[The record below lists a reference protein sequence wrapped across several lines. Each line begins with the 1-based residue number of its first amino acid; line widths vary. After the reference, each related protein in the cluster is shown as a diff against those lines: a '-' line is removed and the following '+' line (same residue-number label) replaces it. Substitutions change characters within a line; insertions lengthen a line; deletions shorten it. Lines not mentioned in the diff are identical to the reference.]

1 MAGTGVNLAQRVHAL
16 LGDHAIVESGA
27 VPLRVAPRN
36 EDALALLM
44 RTATDACW
52 SVAVAGAGTWMPPG
66 APADLVV
73 TTTHLS
79 EVSFASPSDLVV
91 TAGAGLSW
99 DALRA
104 ELAERGAWVAVD
116 PPGRGRSVGSV
127 LATGTAGPLRSS
139 YGNVR
144 DHVLGL
150 TMVTGD
156 GRVLRPGGIVVKN
169 VAGFDLP
176 KLATGSFGAFGIV
189 SSVALRLRTVPR
201 ADVTL
206 VGSGARDELV
216 GAAREVLA
224 GGLTPAALELA
235 SPAALGTADWGV
247 AVRLTGSSAEV
258 AATRDAV
265 RGSTGVDLVELGV
278 EEAAR
283 FWQLLH
289 TGPLLGSTTIR
300 LGALSS
306 SLESVLDLL
315 THHLREAW
323 TTASVTVGGIRW
335 SGTADPDELRLLR
348 HTAAQQEIPLTIERA
363 PWAIRA
369 RLGHFGAYRE
379 GAGMLVSGLRK
390 AFDPA
395 GVLVAP
401 LGIET

>member
-1 MAGTGVNLAQRVHAL
+1 VTLAQRVHAL
-16 LGDHAIVESGA
+16 LGDRATVESDAG
-27 VPLRVAPRN
+27 PLRVAPRN

-44 RTATDACW
+44 RAASDSRW
-52 SVAVAGAGTWMPPG
+52 SVAVAGAGMWMPPG
-66 APADLVV
+66 APADIVV

-104 ELAERGAWVAVD
+104 ELAERGSWVAVD

-127 LATGTAGPLRSS
+127 LATGTAGPLRSG

-150 TMVTGD
+150 TLVTGD
-156 GRVLRPGGIVVKN
+156 GRILRPGGIVVKN

-189 SSVALRLRTVPR
+189 TSVALRLRTVPR

-235 SPAALGTADWGV
+235 SPAALGTAEWGI

-265 RGSTGVDLVELGV
+265 RGAAGVDLAELGV
-278 EEAAR
+278 KEAAR
-283 FWQLLH
+283 FWQSLH
-289 TGPLLGSTTIR
+289 TGSLSGATTIR
-300 LGALSS
+300 LGALPS
-306 SLESVLDLL
+306 SLDSALDLIA
-315 THHLREAW
+315 HHLREAW

-335 SGTADPDELRLLR
+335 SGTADPGDLRLLR

-363 PWAIRA
+363 PWVVRA
-369 RLGHFGAYRE
+369 SLGHFGAYRE
-379 GAGMLVSGLRK
+379 GAGALVTGLRK

>member
-1 MAGTGVNLAQRVHAL
+1 VTLAHRVHAL
-16 LGDHAIVESGA
+16 LGDGA
-27 VPLRVAPRN
+27 TIETGAGPLRVAPRN

-44 RTATDACW
+44 QTASDARW

-73 TTTHLS
+73 TTTHLC
-79 EVSFASPSDLVV
+79 EASFASPSDLVV

-104 ELAERGAWVAVD
+104 DLAERGAWVAVD
-116 PPGRGRSVGSV
+116 PPGKGRSVGSV
-127 LATGTAGPLRSS
+127 LATGTAGPLRGS

-156 GRVLRPGGIVVKN
+156 GRVLRPGGVVVKN

-189 SSVALRLRTVPR
+189 TSVALRLRTVPR

-224 GGLTPAALELA
+224 RGLTPAAMELA
-235 SPAALGTADWGV
+235 SPSALETADWGV
-247 AVRLTGSSAEV
+247 AVRLTGSGTEV

-265 RGSTGVDLVELGV
+265 RGAAGVELTELGV

-283 FWQLLH
+283 LWQSLH
-289 TGPLLGSTTIR
+289 AGPLSGATTIR
-300 LGALSS
+300 LGALPS
-306 SLESVLDLL
+306 SLDRALDLIA
-315 THHLREAW
+315 HHLREAW
-323 TTASVTVGGIRW
+323 TTASMAVGGIRW

-348 HTAAQQEIPLTIERA
+348 HTAAQQEIPITIERA
-363 PWAIRA
+363 PWAVRA

-379 GAGMLVSGLRK
+379 GAGPLVTGLRK